1 MACGGGS
8 HLYIIIIIIIII
20 ITTTPSRYMENW
32 KYLPLDL
39 DVTNISISYKKK
51 VGFSNEI
58 LDVGKSKKYI
68 HTYLY
73 ILSPLLMDGKFYNL
87 VTVLTYQKAYI
98 T

>member
-1 MACGGGS
+1 
-8 HLYIIIIIIIII
+8 
-20 ITTTPSRYMENW
+20 MENW

-39 DVTNISISYKKK
+39 DVTNISISYKKYLK
-51 VGFSNEI
+51 VCFSNEI

-68 HTYLY
+68 HTYIYLY